1 MKHEKM
7 RLVKMLDEIL
17 FFSLMHD
24 STEVDI
30 NIKIDKEKYI
40 IEFEDN
46 SKGISKKTIEKMIE
60 LTNVEKQPE
69 MEEYYWELTGQ
80 QEYDSEFTLVGLM
93 SDKVDINYDPEKG
106 MSLTLYRNLKK

>member
-30 NIKIDKEKYI
+30 NIKIDKDKYI
-40 IEFEDN
+40 IHFEDN
-46 SKGISKKTIEKMIE
+46 SKEISEEIIEKMKE

-80 QEYDSEFTLVGLM
+80 QEYSNEFTLVGLM
-93 SDKVDINYDPEKG
+93 SDKVDIDYNPKKG
-106 MSLTLYRNLKK
+106 LSLTLYRNF

>member
-17 FFSLMHD
+17 FFSLMHN
-24 STEVDI
+24 STEIDI

-40 IEFEDN
+40 IQFEDN
-46 SKGISKKTIEKMIE
+46 SRGISEEIIEKMRE
-60 LTNVEKQPE
+60 LINVEKQPE

-80 QEYDSEFTLVGLM
+80 QEYSNEFTLVGLM
-93 SDKVDINYDPEKG
+93 SDKVDVDYDPEKG
-106 MSLTLYRNLKK
+106 LSLTLYRNLN